1 MKKQIAAS
9 VLAVAMAFTM
19 LPTSAFASAEDAL
32 IPTAETT
39 GKASNAAN
47 PSAAET
53 DSSTNSKTAPST
65 TEEEPS
71 QEEKAAETGSST
83 NENTVPPTHTLNEP
97 SDEETS
103 IAPFAETTYEVSDND
118 ELGIALQ
125 NIANSAETEATI
137 VLKANLNAPTFGGI
151 DGKKVAFT
159 SEAGN
164 CYSIQMANTL
174 TGDITLDAVKFGGSL
189 IYANGHTFETT
200 GNFQGYSGSAT
211 LYGGGPEGQNVAG
224 DTNLIL
230 RGKASYEWVYGGG
243 RNSNVGGSTYI
254 LVDDKNTSTG
264 NLTGGGES
272 TNIDPTAAPVGTVGG
287 NTHVTIQKGSSGYL
301 VGGGRNHGDQSL
313 KENARVYGDT
323 YVTAG
328 EADATELQAWIGTA
342 MASVAGSFSST
353 VKNTHFLVLNGVC
366 SYKSDDDIFQGTGTG
381 AIYGAGMLDIVQ
393 GTTNVE
399 VRADNAVGSR
409 IVDVYGGHYVDA
421 TTLTGEVSIRNENN
435 EPYAVHIIYD
445 NAPENEYIYEPD
457 YECDIYALGK
467 VTPTIP
473 VNGNVLIEVKH
484 GNLRQVVLDSY
495 DNDCTINGDATVRIT
510 GGRVARF
517 EGNKAHAT
525 TGTKNTAI
533 YDGCGTAAAPQ
544 ETGYLY
550 NFEQVTLKNGAQVS
564 IDADPTLFPALS
576 GLSAVQNPFYSV
588 NNLEITEYS
597 ALTTRNSNT
606 LIKRNV
612 TMDHGTWHAKG
623 FLWVYEQTKSK
634 DSHLYFDNF
643 FVLAQNHKSD
653 SDPTLYTAWD
663 SQNDELVAL
672 KSGYSGRIYGN
683 ANLNRSDVTFL
694 CPTTVS
700 GNWTSGNSIL
710 RLPTVATG
718 ANYPTDLIPLEISGL
733 STGTTTVNTVDPAD
747 WQTLK
752 KPNLGDNYILSK
764 KNTDSPAQDVFVLGN
779 ADAVKDG
786 WFLKRMA
793 DAAGSGDTDMWQV
806 ANSIRVVFDKNGG
819 DTEASPSVMMQDK
832 IKGTVN
838 HFDLP
843 TTEPTRSGCKF
854 TGWNTKPDGTG
865 EAFTAETAV
874 TESLTVYAQWQP
886 VSSTE
891 SGGNSGSTGG
901 TGSNSGSTGS
911 SSGNRSAPSAKAE
924 QGSQPVSHEVSDA
937 AASTSPRTG
946 DASALSLW
954 AAVMAVSILGLAG
967 ICMAAKVHHRSKK

>member
-1 MKKQIAAS
+1 M
-9 VLAVAMAFTM
+9 
-19 LPTSAFASAEDAL
+19 
-32 IPTAETT
+32 
-39 GKASNAAN
+39 
-47 PSAAET
+47 
-53 DSSTNSKTAPST
+53 
-65 TEEEPS
+65 
-71 QEEKAAETGSST
+71 
-83 NENTVPPTHTLNEP
+83 NEP
-97 SDEETS
+97 SDEETFF
-103 IAPFAETTYEVSDND
+103 APLAETTYEVSDND
-118 ELGIALQ
+118 ALNDALKKIAE
-125 NIANSAETEATI
+125 SAETEATI

-211 LYGGGPEGQNVAG
+211 LYGGGPEGQDVAG

-272 TNIDPTAAPVGTVGG
+272 TNTNPTAAPVGTVGG

-366 SYKSDDDIFQGTGTG
+366 SYKSDDDIFHVLGTGE
-381 AIYGAGMLDIVQ
+381 IYGAGMLDIVR

-409 IVDVYGGHYVDA
+409 IVDVYGGHYSDA
-421 TTLTGEVSIRNENN
+421 TTLTGEVSIRNEDN

-445 NAPENEYIYEPD
+445 NVPENEYIYEPNH
-457 YECDIYALGK
+457 ECDIYALGK

-473 VNGNVLIEVKH
+473 VNGNVLVEVKH

-495 DNDCTINGDATVRIT
+495 DNDCMIHGDATVRIT

-517 EGNKAHAT
+517 QGNKAHAT

-576 GLSAVQNPFYSV
+576 DLSAVQNPFYSV
-588 NNLEITEYS
+588 NNLEIKENS
-597 ALTTRNSNT
+597 ALTTRKSNT

-672 KSGYSGRIYGN
+672 KSGYTGRIYGN
-683 ANLNRSDVTFL
+683 ANLNGSDVSLL
-694 CPTTVS
+694 CPTIVS
-700 GNWTSGNSIL
+700 GNWTGENSNL
-710 RLPTVATG
+710 RLPVPASG
-718 ANYPTDLIPLEISGL
+718 VNYPGNRIPLLINGL
-733 STGTTTVNTVDPAD
+733 STGTTTVNTVDPAN

-806 ANSIRVVFDKNGG
+806 ASSIRVVFDKNGG
-819 DTEASPSVMMQDK
+819 DTEASPRVMMQDK
-832 IKGTVN
+832 IEGAVN

-843 TTEPTRSGCKF
+843 TAAPTRSGFKF

-865 EAFTAETAV
+865 EAFTAETDV
-874 TESLTVYAQWQP
+874 TESLTVYAQWQS

-891 SGGNSGSTGG
+891 NGGNSGSTGG
-901 TGSNSGSTGS
+901 NSGNS
-911 SSGNRSAPSAKAE
+911 SAPAAKAE
-924 QGSQPVSHEVSDA
+924 QGSQTVNHAVSDA
-937 AASTSPRTG
+937 AASTSPKTG

-954 AAVMAVSILGLAG
+954 AAVMSVSILGLAG
-967 ICMAAKVHHRSKK
+967 ICMAAKVHHCSKK

>member
-1 MKKQIAAS
+1 M
-9 VLAVAMAFTM
+9 
-19 LPTSAFASAEDAL
+19 
-32 IPTAETT
+32 
-39 GKASNAAN
+39 
-47 PSAAET
+47 
-53 DSSTNSKTAPST
+53 
-65 TEEEPS
+65 
-71 QEEKAAETGSST
+71 
-83 NENTVPPTHTLNEP
+83 NEP

-924 QGSQPVSHEVSDA
+924 QGSQPVSHAVSDA

>member
-1 MKKQIAAS
+1 M
-9 VLAVAMAFTM
+9 
-19 LPTSAFASAEDAL
+19 
-32 IPTAETT
+32 
-39 GKASNAAN
+39 
-47 PSAAET
+47 
-53 DSSTNSKTAPST
+53 
-65 TEEEPS
+65 
-71 QEEKAAETGSST
+71 
-83 NENTVPPTHTLNEP
+83 NEP
-97 SDEETS
+97 SDEETFF
-103 IAPFAETTYEVSDND
+103 APLAETTYEVSNND
-118 ELGIALQ
+118 ALNDALKKIA
-125 NIANSAETEATI
+125 ASAETEATI

-243 RNSNVGGSTYI
+243 CNSNVGGSTYI

-272 TNIDPTAAPVGTVGG
+272 TNTNPTAAPVGTVGG
-287 NTHVTIQKGSSGYL
+287 DTHVTIQKGLSGYL

-328 EADATELQAWIGTA
+328 EADATELQAWIGTS

-421 TTLTGEVSIRNENN
+421 TTLTGEVSIRNEDN

-445 NAPENEYIYEPD
+445 NAPENEYIYEPHH
-457 YECDIYALGK
+457 ECDIYALGS

-525 TGTKNTAI
+525 IGTKNTAI

-700 GNWTSGNSIL
+700 GNWTSSNSIL

-718 ANYPTDLIPLEISGL
+718 ANYPTDSIPLEISGL
-733 STGTTTVNTVDPAD
+733 STGTTTVNTVDPAN

-764 KNTDSPAQDVFVLGN
+764 KNTESPAQDVFVLGN
-779 ADAVKDG
+779 ADALADA
-786 WFLKRMA
+786 WFLKRMPDA
-793 DAAGSGDTDMWQV
+793 DGSDDYYMWQV

-832 IKGTVN
+832 VVGVVN

-843 TTEPTRSGCKF
+843 MTEPTRSGCKF

-865 EAFTAETAV
+865 DAFTAETDV

-891 SGGNSGSTGG
+891 SGGNSGSTG
-901 TGSNSGSTGS
+901 SNSGSTGS
-911 SSGNRSAPSAKAE
+911 SSGNRSALAAKAE
-924 QGSQPVSHEVSDA
+924 QGSQPVSHAVSDA